1 MGDPAGIGPEV
12 VLKAVAEE
20 EIRKVCIP
28 VIIGDAQLLAH
39 TARTLDLQ
47 CGYDIVRK
55 EEPFPDNFSDP
66 VIFHLDNIGGF
77 IEPGIESGA
86 AGKAA
91 AGYIEAA
98 VELCAAGSV
107 DAIATAPI
115 NKRALF
121 LGGYSFPGHTEFLAH
136 LTGAEEYA
144 MAFVAANLRIVLL
157 STHVPLSEAI
167 RMVERDLIVKIVNL
181 THREL
186 QRWGIER
193 PRLAVAALNP
203 HGAEGGL
210 FGVEEAS
217 EIVPAI
223 EACRGV
229 DDINVRGPF
238 SADTVFLRA
247 SRGEFDAVIA
257 CYHDQAMIPVK
268 CLSFGEAV
276 NVTLGLPFIRTS
288 VDHGT
293 AFEIAGT
300 GAASTYSPGPRH
312 RAHPHLPCRFPLRD
326 ALRFHSL
333 QPIQYISFRLAHCD
347 SFHPLALRLSSG
359 TFYFA
364 QLGISHFAAGQGG
377 VSRRRVKAADST
389 VTACDIIPPAI
400 KAFGKRLQEN

>member
-1 MGDPAGIGPEV
+1 LPRIGITMGDPAGIGPEV
-12 VLKAVAEE
+12 VLKAVAEDE
-20 EIRKVCIP
+20 VRRACIP

-47 CGYDIVRK
+47 SGYDIVRAD
-55 EEPFPDNFSDP
+55 EPFPEHSEP
-66 VIFHLDNIGGF
+66 VIYHLDNITGF

-91 AGYIEAA
+91 GGYIEAA
-98 VELCAAGSV
+98 VELCAAGSI
-107 DAIATAPI
+107 DAVATAPI

-121 LGGYSFPGHTEFLAH
+121 LGGYSFPGHTEFFAH

-144 MAFVAANLRIVLL
+144 MAFVAGNLRIVLL

-167 RMVERDLIVKIVNL
+167 RLVERDRIVRRVNL
-181 THREL
+181 ANREL

-193 PRLAVAALNP
+193 PRVAVAALNP

-217 EIVPAI
+217 EIMPAI
-223 EACRGV
+223 DACRR
-229 DDINVRGPF
+229 DDINVQGPF

-293 AFEIAGT
+293 AFDIAGK
-300 GAASTYSPGPRH
+300 GLAEHSSMVAAIK
-312 RAHPHLPCRFPLRD
+312 L
-326 ALRFHSL
+326 
-333 QPIQYISFRLAHCD
+333 
-347 SFHPLALRLSSG
+347 
-359 TFYFA
+359 
-364 QLGISHFAAGQGG
+364 
-377 VSRRRVKAADST
+377 AADLST
-389 VTACDIIPPAI
+389 RAGESCRPMEV
-400 KAFGKRLQEN
+400 

>member
-1 MGDPAGIGPEV
+1 LPHIGITMGDPAGIGPEV

-20 EIRKVCIP
+20 EIRKVCVP

-55 EEPFPDNFSDP
+55 EEPFPDHFSDP

-77 IEPGIESGA
+77 IEPGVESGA

-181 THREL
+181 AHREL

-217 EIVPAI
+217 EIAPAI

-293 AFEIAGT
+293 AFDIAGK
-300 GAASTYSPGPRH
+300 GLAE
-312 RAHPHLPCRFPLRD
+312 
-326 ALRFHSL
+326 HS
-333 QPIQYISFRLAHCD
+333 SMVA
-347 SFHPLALRLSSG
+347 
-359 TFYFA
+359 
-364 QLGISHFAAGQGG
+364 
-377 VSRRRVKAADST
+377 
-389 VTACDIIPPAI
+389 AI
-400 KAFGKRLQEN
+400 KLAAELSTQAGESCRAVEV

>member
-1 MGDPAGIGPEV
+1 MPRVAITMGDPAGIGPEV
-12 VLKAVAEE
+12 VLKAVAED
-20 EIRKVCIP
+20 EIRGTCVPI
-28 VIIGDAQLLAH
+28 IIGDAQLLAH

-47 CGYDIVRK
+47 CGYDIIRQGEPIP
-55 EEPFPDNFSDP
+55 EELNGP

-77 IEPGIESGA
+77 VEPGIESGA

-98 VELCAAGSV
+98 VHLCAAGSV

-136 LTGAEEYA
+136 LTNTEEFA

-157 STHVPLSEAI
+157 STHVPLAEAI
-167 RMVERDLIVKIVNL
+167 RLVQRDRIIRTIHL

-186 QRWGIER
+186 KRWGIER

-210 FGVEEAS
+210 FGIEEAV
-217 EIVPAI
+217 EIAPAV
-223 EACRGV
+223 ESCHGTNE
-229 DDINVRGPF
+229 INVQGPF

-247 SRGEFDAVIA
+247 SRGEFDAVVA

-293 AFEIAGT
+293 AFDIAGK
-300 GAASTYSPGPRH
+300 GLAEHSSMLAAIK
-312 RAHPHLPCRFPLRD
+312 L
-326 ALRFHSL
+326 
-333 QPIQYISFRLAHCD
+333 
-347 SFHPLALRLSSG
+347 
-359 TFYFA
+359 
-364 QLGISHFAAGQGG
+364 
-377 VSRRRVKAADST
+377 AADLSNRAGESNRA
-389 VTACDIIPPAI
+389 V
-400 KAFGKRLQEN
+400 EV

>member
-20 EIRKVCIP
+20 EVRHVCIP
-28 VIIGDAQLLAH
+28 VLIGDAQLLAH

-47 CGYDIVRK
+47 CGYDIVRHDEK
-55 EEPFPDNFSDP
+55 FPEKISDTL
-66 VIFHLDNIGGF
+66 IYHLDNVGGF
-77 IEPGIESGA
+77 VEPGIESGT

-98 VELCAAGSV
+98 VRLCAAGAV

-144 MAFVAANLRIVLL
+144 MAFVAANLRIVLI
-157 STHVPLSEAI
+157 STHVPLAEAI
-167 RMVERDLIVKIVNL
+167 RMVERDRIIRTVHL

-186 QRWGIER
+186 KRWGIEK
-193 PRLAVAALNP
+193 PRIAVAALNP

-217 EIVPAI
+217 EIVPAV
-223 EACRGV
+223 EACRGHEGM
-229 DDINVRGPF
+229 DVRGPF

-293 AFEIAGT
+293 AFDIAGKGLAEHSSMT
-300 GAASTYSPGPRH
+300 AAITLAAELSA
-312 RAHPHLPCRFPLRD
+312 RADD
-326 ALRFHSL
+326 AGR
-333 QPIQYISFRLAHCD
+333 AVE
-347 SFHPLALRLSSG
+347 AL
-359 TFYFA
+359 
-364 QLGISHFAAGQGG
+364 
-377 VSRRRVKAADST
+377 
-389 VTACDIIPPAI
+389 
-400 KAFGKRLQEN
+400 N

>member
-1 MGDPAGIGPEV
+1 LPRIGITMGDPAGIGPEV

-20 EIRKVCIP
+20 EVRRACIP
-28 VIIGDAQLLAH
+28 VIIGDAPLLAH

-47 CGYDIVRK
+47 SGYDIVRAD
-55 EEPFPDNFSDP
+55 EPFPEHSEP
-66 VIFHLDNIGGF
+66 VVYHLGNIHGF

-91 AGYIEAA
+91 GGYIEAA
-98 VELCAAGSV
+98 VELCAAGSI
-107 DAIATAPI
+107 DAVATAPI

-121 LGGYSFPGHTEFLAH
+121 LGGYSFPGHTEFFAH

-144 MAFVAANLRIVLL
+144 MAFVAGNLRIVLI
-157 STHVPLSEAI
+157 STHVPLAEAI
-167 RMVERDLIVKIVNL
+167 RLVERDRVLEIINL

-217 EIVPAI
+217 EIMPAI
-223 EACRGV
+223 DAGRR
-229 DDINVRGPF
+229 DDINVQGPY

-247 SRGEFDAVIA
+247 SRGEFDAVVA

-293 AFEIAGT
+293 AFDIAGK
-300 GAASTYSPGPRH
+300 GLAE
-312 RAHPHLPCRFPLRD
+312 
-326 ALRFHSL
+326 HS
-333 QPIQYISFRLAHCD
+333 SMVA
-347 SFHPLALRLSSG
+347 
-359 TFYFA
+359 
-364 QLGISHFAAGQGG
+364 
-377 VSRRRVKAADST
+377 
-389 VTACDIIPPAI
+389 AI
-400 KAFGKRLQEN
+400 KLAAELSQRAGESCRPMEV

>member
-20 EIRKVCIP
+20 EISRVCAP

-47 CGYDIVRK
+47 CGYDIVRQG
-55 EEPFPDNFSDP
+55 EPLPENFAEP
-66 VIFHLDNIGGF
+66 VIFHLDNIAGF

-136 LTGAEEYA
+136 LTGSEDSA

-157 STHVPLSEAI
+157 STHVPLAEAI
-167 RMVERDLIVKIVNL
+167 RLVERDRIVRTINL
-181 THREL
+181 ANREL
-186 QRWGIER
+186 RRWGIER

-210 FGVEEAS
+210 FGMEEAS

-223 EACRGV
+223 EACHGV
-229 DDINVRGPF
+229 DDVNVRGPF
-238 SADTVFLRA
+238 PADTVFLRA
-247 SRGEFDAVIA
+247 ARGEFDAVIA

-276 NVTLGLPFIRTS
+276 NVTMGLPFIRTS

-293 AFEIAGT
+293 AFDIAGK
-300 GAASTYSPGPRH
+300 GLAE
-312 RAHPHLPCRFPLRD
+312 
-326 ALRFHSL
+326 HS
-333 QPIQYISFRLAHCD
+333 SMLA
-347 SFHPLALRLSSG
+347 
-359 TFYFA
+359 
-364 QLGISHFAAGQGG
+364 
-377 VSRRRVKAADST
+377 
-389 VTACDIIPPAI
+389 AI
-400 KAFGKRLQEN
+400 KLAAELSTSAGESSRAVEV

>member
-12 VLKAVAEE
+12 VLKAVAEDE
-20 EIRKVCIP
+20 VLSVCQPI
-28 VIIGDAQLLAH
+28 IIGDAQLLAH
-39 TARTLDLQ
+39 NARTLDLQ
-47 CGYDIVRK
+47 CGYEIVRRD
-55 EEPFPDNFSDP
+55 EPLPAQSSEP
-66 VIFHLDNIGGF
+66 LIFHLDNIQGNV
-77 IEPGIESGA
+77 EPGIESGA

-98 VELCAAGSV
+98 VELCAAGSI
-107 DAIATAPI
+107 DAISTAPI

-121 LGGYSFPGHTEFLAH
+121 LGGYTFPGHTEFLAY
-136 LTGAEEYA
+136 LTGSDNYA
-144 MAFVAANLRIVLL
+144 MGFVGANLRVVLI

-167 RMVERDLIVKIVNL
+167 GLVRRERVEKRIRLAD
-181 THREL
+181 REL

-210 FGVEEAS
+210 FGMEEAS
-217 EIVPAI
+217 EIAPAV
-223 EACRGV
+223 EACRAADG
-229 DDINVRGPF
+229 INVSGPY

-293 AFEIAGT
+293 AFDIAGK
-300 GAASTYSPGPRH
+300 GIAE
-312 RAHPHLPCRFPLRD
+312 
-326 ALRFHSL
+326 HS
-333 QPIQYISFRLAHCD
+333 SMVA
-347 SFHPLALRLSSG
+347 
-359 TFYFA
+359 
-364 QLGISHFAAGQGG
+364 
-377 VSRRRVKAADST
+377 
-389 VTACDIIPPAI
+389 AI
-400 KAFGKRLQEN
+400 KMAAELSLKAGESGRALEAA

>member
-1 MGDPAGIGPEV
+1 
-12 VLKAVAEE
+12 
-20 EIRKVCIP
+20 
-28 VIIGDAQLLAH
+28 
-39 TARTLDLQ
+39 TLDLQ
-47 CGYDIVRK
+47 CGYDIVRDG
-55 EEPFPDNFSDP
+55 EPFPDQLSDP
-66 VIFHLDNIGGF
+66 VIFHLDNISGH
-77 IEPGIESGA
+77 IEPGIESGV

-91 AGYIEAA
+91 AQYIESA
-98 VELCAAGSV
+98 VELCAVGSV
-107 DAIATAPI
+107 SAIATAPI

-167 RMVERDLIVKIVNL
+167 RMVERDRLVRIINL

-186 QRWGIER
+186 RRWGIER

-217 EIVPAI
+217 EIVPAV
-223 EACRGV
+223 EACHGK
-229 DDINVRGPF
+229 DGMNVSGPF

-293 AFEIAGT
+293 AFDIAGK
-300 GAASTYSPGPRH
+300 GLAEHSSMVAAIMLAAELSA
-312 RAHPHLPCRFPLRD
+312 RAEE
-326 ALRFHSL
+326 
-333 QPIQYISFRLAHCD
+333 
-347 SFHPLALRLSSG
+347 
-359 TFYFA
+359 
-364 QLGISHFAAGQGG
+364 GG
-377 VSRRRVKAADST
+377 RAVEA
-389 VTACDIIPPAI
+389 
-400 KAFGKRLQEN
+400 

>member
-1 MGDPAGIGPEV
+1 MRQFPNSSSHSGRRPRSLPRIGITMGDPAGIGPEV
-12 VLKAVAEE
+12 VLKAVAED
-20 EIRKVCIP
+20 EIKRVCVPI
-28 VIIGDAQLLAH
+28 IIGDAQLLAH

-47 CGYDIVRK
+47 SGYDIVRRGEK
-55 EEPFPDNFSDP
+55 LPDEITDP
-66 VIFHLDNIGGF
+66 LIFHLDNISGF
-77 IEPGIESGA
+77 VEPGVESGA

-98 VELCAAGSV
+98 VELCAAGSI

-167 RMVERDLIVKIVNL
+167 RMVERDRIVKIINL
-181 THREL
+181 TQREL
-186 QRWGIER
+186 QRWGIEH
-193 PRLAVAALNP
+193 PRIAVAALNP

-217 EIVPAI
+217 EILPAI
-223 EACRGV
+223 EASRGSDEIDV
-229 DDINVRGPF
+229 HGPF

-293 AFEIAGT
+293 AFDIAGK
-300 GAASTYSPGPRH
+300 GLAE
-312 RAHPHLPCRFPLRD
+312 
-326 ALRFHSL
+326 HS
-333 QPIQYISFRLAHCD
+333 SMVA
-347 SFHPLALRLSSG
+347 
-359 TFYFA
+359 
-364 QLGISHFAAGQGG
+364 
-377 VSRRRVKAADST
+377 
-389 VTACDIIPPAI
+389 AI
-400 KAFGKRLQEN
+400 KLAAELSTQAGESCRAVEV

>member
-12 VLKAVAEE
+12 VLKAVAED
-20 EIRKVCIP
+20 EIKAICLP
-28 VIIGDAQLLAH
+28 LIIGDAQLLAH

-47 CGYDIVRK
+47 CGYDIIRQG
-55 EEPFPDNFSDP
+55 EAIPDDLAGP
-66 VIFHLDNIGGF
+66 AIYHLNNIGGH

-91 AGYIEAA
+91 GGYIEAA

-115 NKRALF
+115 NKRSLF

-136 LTGAEEYA
+136 LTNSEEFA

-157 STHVPLSEAI
+157 STHVPLAEAI
-167 RMVERDLIVKIVNL
+167 RMVTRDRIIRTIHLAD
-181 THREL
+181 REMK
-186 QRWGIER
+186 RWGIER
-193 PRLAVAALNP
+193 PRIAVAALNP

-210 FGVEEAS
+210 FGIEEAV
-217 EIVPAI
+217 EIAPAV
-223 EACRGV
+223 EACHGS
-229 DDINVRGPF
+229 DEINVQGPF

-293 AFEIAGT
+293 AFDIAGK
-300 GAASTYSPGPRH
+300 GLAEHSSMLAAIK
-312 RAHPHLPCRFPLRD
+312 L
-326 ALRFHSL
+326 
-333 QPIQYISFRLAHCD
+333 
-347 SFHPLALRLSSG
+347 
-359 TFYFA
+359 
-364 QLGISHFAAGQGG
+364 
-377 VSRRRVKAADST
+377 AADLSNRAGESSRA
-389 VTACDIIPPAI
+389 V
-400 KAFGKRLQEN
+400 EV

>member
-1 MGDPAGIGPEV
+1 
-12 VLKAVAEE
+12 
-20 EIRKVCIP
+20 
-28 VIIGDAQLLAH
+28 LLAH

-47 CGYDIVRK
+47 SGYDIIRTG
-55 EEPFPDNFSDP
+55 EAFPDELTEP
-66 VIFHLDNIGGF
+66 VIYHLDNISGS

-98 VELCAAGSV
+98 VELCAAGSI
-107 DAIATAPI
+107 DAMATAPI

-167 RMVERDLIVKIVNL
+167 RLVERDRIMKVISL

-217 EIVPAI
+217 EIMPAI
-223 EACRGV
+223 EASRRT
-229 DDINVRGPF
+229 DDINVHGPY

-247 SRGEFDAVIA
+247 SRGEFDAVVA

-293 AFEIAGT
+293 AFDIAGK
-300 GAASTYSPGPRH
+300 GLAE
-312 RAHPHLPCRFPLRD
+312 
-326 ALRFHSL
+326 HS
-333 QPIQYISFRLAHCD
+333 SMVA
-347 SFHPLALRLSSG
+347 
-359 TFYFA
+359 
-364 QLGISHFAAGQGG
+364 
-377 VSRRRVKAADST
+377 
-389 VTACDIIPPAI
+389 AI
-400 KAFGKRLQEN
+400 KLAAELSTQAGESCRAVEV

>member
-1 MGDPAGIGPEV
+1 VLPRIGITMGDPAGIGPEV

-20 EIRKVCIP
+20 EIRRACIP

-47 CGYDIVRK
+47 CGYDIVRAD
-55 EEPFPDNFSDP
+55 EPFPEHSEP
-66 VIFHLDNIGGF
+66 VIYHLGNITGF

-86 AGKAA
+86 AGQAA
-91 AGYIEAA
+91 GGYIEAA
-98 VELCAAGSV
+98 VELCAAGSI
-107 DAIATAPI
+107 DAVATAPI

-121 LGGYSFPGHTEFLAH
+121 LGGYSFPGHTEFFAH

-144 MAFVAANLRIVLL
+144 MAFVAGNLRIVLL

-167 RMVERDLIVKIVNL
+167 RLVERDRVIRVIHLAN
-181 THREL
+181 REL
-186 QRWGIER
+186 QRWGVEK

-217 EIVPAI
+217 EIMPAI
-223 EACRGV
+223 DAARR
-229 DDINVRGPF
+229 DDVNVQGPY

-247 SRGEFDAVIA
+247 SRGEFDGVVA

-293 AFEIAGT
+293 AFDIAGK
-300 GAASTYSPGPRH
+300 GLAE
-312 RAHPHLPCRFPLRD
+312 
-326 ALRFHSL
+326 HS
-333 QPIQYISFRLAHCD
+333 SMVA
-347 SFHPLALRLSSG
+347 
-359 TFYFA
+359 
-364 QLGISHFAAGQGG
+364 
-377 VSRRRVKAADST
+377 
-389 VTACDIIPPAI
+389 AI
-400 KAFGKRLQEN
+400 KLAAELSTRAGESCRPMEV

>member
-20 EIRKVCIP
+20 EVQRICIP
-28 VIIGDAQLLAH
+28 VIVGDAQLLAH

-47 CGYDIVRK
+47 SGYDIVRVG
-55 EEPFPDNFSDP
+55 EPLPEQASGP
-66 VIFHLDNIGGF
+66 LIFHLDNINGV
-77 IEPGIESGA
+77 IEPGVESAA

-91 AGYIEAA
+91 GGYIEAA

-115 NKRALF
+115 NKRSLF

-136 LTGAEEYA
+136 LTGSEEFA
-144 MAFVAANLRIVLL
+144 MAFVAANLRIVLI
-157 STHVPLSEAI
+157 STHVPLAEAI
-167 RMVERDLIVKIVNL
+167 RLVKRELIVRTIHL
-181 THREL
+181 TNREL
-186 QRWGIER
+186 KRWGIDR
-193 PRLAVAALNP
+193 PRIAVAALNP

-210 FGVEEAS
+210 FGMEETS
-217 EIVPAI
+217 EIAPAVA
-223 EACRGV
+223 ECRNA
-229 DDINVRGPF
+229 DDINVEGPY

-293 AFEIAGT
+293 AFDIAGK
-300 GAASTYSPGPRH
+300 GIAE
-312 RAHPHLPCRFPLRD
+312 
-326 ALRFHSL
+326 HS
-333 QPIQYISFRLAHCD
+333 SMVA
-347 SFHPLALRLSSG
+347 
-359 TFYFA
+359 
-364 QLGISHFAAGQGG
+364 
-377 VSRRRVKAADST
+377 
-389 VTACDIIPPAI
+389 AI
-400 KAFGKRLQEN
+400 KLAAELASRSDESCNAIEV

>member
-20 EIRKVCIP
+20 EIRRACIP

-47 CGYDIVRK
+47 SGYDIVRAD
-55 EEPFPDNFSDP
+55 EPFPEHSEP
-66 VIFHLDNIGGF
+66 VIYHLGNIHGF

-91 AGYIEAA
+91 GGYIEAA
-98 VELCAAGSV
+98 VELCAAGSI
-107 DAIATAPI
+107 DAVATAPI

-121 LGGYSFPGHTEFLAH
+121 LGGYSFPGHTEFFAH
-136 LTGAEEYA
+136 LTGAEDYA
-144 MAFVAANLRIVLL
+144 MAFVAGNLRIVLL

-167 RMVERDLIVKIVNL
+167 RLVERDRIVSRINL
-181 THREL
+181 TNSEL

-193 PRLAVAALNP
+193 PRLAMAALNP

-217 EIVPAI
+217 EIMPAI
-223 EACRGV
+223 DACRR
-229 DDINVRGPF
+229 DDINVQGPF

-247 SRGEFDAVIA
+247 SRGEFDGVIA

-293 AFEIAGT
+293 AFDIAGK
-300 GAASTYSPGPRH
+300 GLAE
-312 RAHPHLPCRFPLRD
+312 
-326 ALRFHSL
+326 HS
-333 QPIQYISFRLAHCD
+333 SMVA
-347 SFHPLALRLSSG
+347 
-359 TFYFA
+359 
-364 QLGISHFAAGQGG
+364 
-377 VSRRRVKAADST
+377 
-389 VTACDIIPPAI
+389 AI
-400 KAFGKRLQEN
+400 KLAAELSTRAGESCRPMEV

>member
-20 EIRKVCIP
+20 EIRKICIP
-28 VIIGDAQLLAH
+28 IIIGDAQLLAH

-47 CGYDIVRK
+47 SGYDIVRK
-55 EEPFPDNFSDP
+55 DEAFPDELNEP
-66 VIFHLDNIGGF
+66 LIYHLDNIGGY

-98 VELCAAGSV
+98 VELCAAGSI
-107 DAIATAPI
+107 DAMATAPI

-157 STHVPLSEAI
+157 STHVPLSVAI
-167 RMVERDLIVKIVNL
+167 RMVERDRLVKVINL

-223 EACRGV
+223 QAVHGMDE
-229 DDINVRGPF
+229 INVHGPF

-293 AFEIAGT
+293 AFDIAGK
-300 GAASTYSPGPRH
+300 GLAE
-312 RAHPHLPCRFPLRD
+312 
-326 ALRFHSL
+326 HS
-333 QPIQYISFRLAHCD
+333 SMMA
-347 SFHPLALRLSSG
+347 
-359 TFYFA
+359 
-364 QLGISHFAAGQGG
+364 
-377 VSRRRVKAADST
+377 
-389 VTACDIIPPAI
+389 AI
-400 KAFGKRLQEN
+400 KLAAELSTQAGESCRPVEA

>member
-20 EIRKVCIP
+20 EIRMQCVPI
-28 VIIGDAQLLAH
+28 IIGDAQLLAH

-47 CGYDIVRK
+47 SGYDIVRRG
-55 EEPFPDNFSDP
+55 EAIPEHLTEPI
-66 VIFHLDNIGGF
+66 IFHLDNVGGF

-98 VELCAAGSV
+98 VELCAAGSI

-121 LGGYSFPGHTEFLAH
+121 LGGYGFPGHTEFLAH
-136 LTGAEEYA
+136 LTSTEEYA
-144 MAFVAANLRIVLL
+144 MAFVAGNLRIILL
-157 STHVPLSEAI
+157 STHVPLVQAI
-167 RMVERDLIVKIVNL
+167 RLVERDRLVRTIQL
-181 THREL
+181 AHREL
-186 QRWGIER
+186 KRWGIER
-193 PRLAVAALNP
+193 PRLALAALNP

-217 EIVPAI
+217 EMIPAV
-223 EACRGV
+223 ESCRGV
-229 DDINVRGPF
+229 DDMNVQGPV

-247 SRGEFDAVIA
+247 ARGEFDGVIA
-257 CYHDQAMIPVK
+257 CYHDQAMIPIK

-293 AFEIAGT
+293 AFDIAGK
-300 GAASTYSPGPRH
+300 GLAE
-312 RAHPHLPCRFPLRD
+312 
-326 ALRFHSL
+326 HS
-333 QPIQYISFRLAHCD
+333 SMVA
-347 SFHPLALRLSSG
+347 
-359 TFYFA
+359 
-364 QLGISHFAAGQGG
+364 
-377 VSRRRVKAADST
+377 
-389 VTACDIIPPAI
+389 AI
-400 KAFGKRLQEN
+400 KLAAELSIRAGESSRAVEA

>member
-20 EIRKVCIP
+20 EIRAACVP
-28 VIIGDAQLLAH
+28 FIIGDAQLLAH

-47 CGYDIVRK
+47 CGYDIIRQG
-55 EEPFPDNFSDP
+55 EEIPDEVSGP
-66 VIFHLDNIGGF
+66 VIFHLDNIGGY

-136 LTGAEEYA
+136 LTNTEEFA

-157 STHVPLSEAI
+157 STHVPLAEAI
-167 RMVERDLIVKIVNL
+167 RMVTRDRIIRTIHLAD
-181 THREL
+181 REMK
-186 QRWGIER
+186 RWGIER
-193 PRLAVAALNP
+193 PRIAVAALNP

-210 FGVEEAS
+210 FGIEEAV
-217 EIVPAI
+217 EIAPAI
-223 EACRGV
+223 EACHGTDEV
-229 DDINVRGPF
+229 NVHGPF

-293 AFEIAGT
+293 AFDIAGK
-300 GAASTYSPGPRH
+300 GLAEHSSMLAAIK
-312 RAHPHLPCRFPLRD
+312 L
-326 ALRFHSL
+326 
-333 QPIQYISFRLAHCD
+333 
-347 SFHPLALRLSSG
+347 
-359 TFYFA
+359 
-364 QLGISHFAAGQGG
+364 
-377 VSRRRVKAADST
+377 AADLSNRAGESSRA
-389 VTACDIIPPAI
+389 V
-400 KAFGKRLQEN
+400 EV